1 MEVKMKMKV
10 WIMFE
15 RLDNGIVFRWE
26 DIDGIEGQKNLVFAD
41 VDKES
46 GVGEEVLDDI
56 KCVMDANCTNM
67 VEATIEYKPILKTE
81 KEGGING

>member
-1 MEVKMKMKV
+1 MKMKV
-10 WIMFE
+10 KIMVK

-26 DIDGIEGQKNLVFAD
+26 DIDGIEGQKNLVFTD

-56 KCVMDANCTNM
+56 KCVMDANCTST
-67 VEATIEYKPILKTE
+67 VEATIEYEPIFETE